1 MAPKDV
7 EGPPNRPDHI
17 CMEIIRK
24 ITVTHW
30 GNVGHRATKWKWMWV
45 TISGGISLYL

>member
-7 EGPPNRPDHI
+7 EGPPNRPDQI
-17 CMEIIRK
+17 RMEIIRK

-30 GNVGHRATKWKWMWV
+30 GNVGHTATKWKWKRV